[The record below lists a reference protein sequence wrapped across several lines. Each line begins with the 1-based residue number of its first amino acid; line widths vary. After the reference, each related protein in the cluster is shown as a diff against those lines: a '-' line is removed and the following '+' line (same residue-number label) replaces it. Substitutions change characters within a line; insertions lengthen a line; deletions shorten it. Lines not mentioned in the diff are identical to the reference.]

1 MSSSQIPIHKTIK
14 DLYLHLGLDIG
25 NSVETFHI
33 SKHENLRER
42 LPGKVPPFRNS
53 FYEVSLV
60 LGGSSLS
67 YQINQKTFKTPKRYL
82 VFNAPGQVHKWEGIQ
97 GDLSGYVL
105 FFHPNF
111 LGELFQERALSDFP
125 FFNIYEANLFE
136 LDESNAEKFKF
147 YYLQIFENYT
157 SGQQTQRELIKAN
170 LQAILWLCNKTY
182 EERNKNETEKKVKD
196 GITARFRKL
205 VNENFLAVSTV
216 NGYADMLNIT
226 PNYLSQTILQTVG
239 TNAKSII
246 DNRLLLEADYLLMHT
261 DLSNK
266 EIGYHLNF
274 DEPTHFNRFFK
285 KHRGTTP
292 GQFRK
297 SQS

>member
-1 MSSSQIPIHKTIK
+1 MSSSHIPIHKTIK

-25 NSVETFHI
+25 NAVEIFHI
-33 SKHENLRER
+33 SKHEDLREK
-42 LPGKVPPFRNS
+42 LPVNVPPFRND

-60 LGGSSLS
+60 LGGTSLS
-67 YQINQKTFKTPKRYL
+67 YQINDDTFETPEKYL

-97 GDLSGYVL
+97 GDLSGFVL
-105 FFHPNF
+105 FFHPAF
-111 LGELFQERALSDFP
+111 LGELFRERALSDFP

-136 LDESNAEKFKF
+136 LDVQNAEKFGF
-147 YYLQIFENYT
+147 YYHQIFDNYT
-157 SGQQTQRELIKAN
+157 SGQRTGQELIKAN
-170 LQAILWLCNKTY
+170 LQAILWQCNQEY
-182 EERNKNETEKKVKD
+182 EERNKNMPERKVTD
-196 GITARFRKL
+196 GITARYRKL
-205 VNENFLAVSTV
+205 VNENFLKTSTV
-216 NGYADMLNIT
+216 NDYADMLNIT
-226 PNYLSQTILQTVG
+226 PNYLSQTILQTLG

-246 DNRLLLEADYLLMHT
+246 DNRLLLEAEYLLKHT

-266 EIGYHLNF
+266 EIGYRLNF

-297 SQS
+297 SKS